1 MKGINYQT
9 ATNFRHSK
17 IDLYFNCRE
26 PVSVFRSGSMSST
39 YADESCVTDR
49 ERSCDNLV
57 TSTFLLSIRFN
68 QTEHFWQWA
77 TGRRPLF
84 VLSLAK
90 GICKELVSQRL
101 IDKIQGFWECN
112 SQIKLIKSI
121 TIAFNIIFV
130 RKLIS
135 IRQCCPIWMTWEKG
149 EGKKNTYVIY
159 IHACNSLI

>member
-1 MKGINYQT
+1 MNFFNYYNIWASREGINYQT

-84 VLSLAK
+84 VLTLAK

-130 RKLIS
+130 RKAH
-135 IRQCCPIWMTWEKG
+135 Q
-149 EGKKNTYVIY
+149 Y
-159 IHACNSLI
+159 